1 MDIRNLRYFLAVA
14 EEMNFNRAARRL
26 NISQP
31 PLSRQIKLLE
41 GELGVSL
48 LERKGKRFRLT
59 KAGEYLRQEATRVVE
74 TVEALER
81 RVRIIGDGESRRVK
95 IGYVGS
101 IMFSILPD
109 LLAYL
114 KREMPDLSI
123 DIEEL
128 GTEQQAEAILSG
140 KIDLGFLRSWAA
152 LDGVQFEPL
161 GEESLSIIYPTS
173 LLEERAELGLSS
185 FSEHAFVSLSQSS
198 SPGLGERIREAC
210 SRAGFKP
217 CVAYECGDFS
227 SILKLVGAGLG
238 WSIIPTFAFQR
249 IAMDGVRLINL
260 PDKVMFGLSYRS
272 DVMPDRVGR
281 IIELTR
287 DFIQKIALVPM
298 SGMFIMLLGY

>member
-1 MDIRNLRYFLAVA
+1 MDIRHLRYFLAVA

-31 PLSRQIKLLE
+31 PLSRQIRLLE
-41 GELGVSL
+41 TELGVSL
-48 LERKGKRFRLT
+48 LDRRGKRFRLT
-59 KAGEYLRQEATRVVE
+59 KAGEYLKRESSHILEAVD
-74 TVEALER
+74 ALER
-81 RVRIIGDGESRRVK
+81 RVRIIGDGDSQRVK

-109 LLAYL
+109 LLAFL
-114 KREMPDLSI
+114 KSEMPDLTI

-152 LDGVQFEPL
+152 LDGIHFEPL
-161 GEESLSIIYPTS
+161 GEESLSIIYP
-173 LLEERAELGLSS
+173 RALITDNGPIDLSS
-185 FSEHAFVSLSQSS
+185 FAPHAYISLSRSS
-198 SPGLGERIREAC
+198 APGMGERILDAC
-210 SRAGFKP
+210 TRSGFAP
-217 CVAYECGDFS
+217 SVAYECGDFS

-238 WSIIPTFAFQR
+238 WSIIPTFALR
-249 IAMDGVRLINL
+249 KIVMDGVELMLL

-272 DVMPDRVGR
+272 DAVPERVGR

-287 DFIQKIALVPM
+287 TFIQNIALVPM
-298 SGMFIMLLGY
+298 SGLFMMLLGY